1 MCMVVIRWT
10 VWQLHSCWKLYC
22 AKCSTKT

>member
-1 MCMVVIRWT
+1 MTVIRWT
-10 VWQLHSCWKLYC
+10 VWQCHSCHLWYC

>member
-1 MCMVVIRWT
+1 MVVIRWT